1 MVSLSLFRHSRLA
14 LVLMALALTL
24 TMRIHASTGV
34 GSVSAFGSSPT
45 VSYQYRS
52 ARAARGRQEKVRVGF
67 GGATLTT
74 SSKSKS
80 SSSASVQTP
89 LSMVGPA
96 AASVLAGSIAGAIG
110 VGVAFPLDTLK
121 TKAQVLSQQRSA
133 SASAAISSGNSN
145 GNANTRALASVSML
159 QTIAMVYKAEG
170 WPGFFGGVKGMM
182 AGQAVI
188 KALAFSTNAAT
199 LAWLEQTVAANAL
212 SPALST
218 ITVSIPP
225 TVLLLTAACTAGFVT
240 SFVVA
245 PIERIKVLMQASSAY
260 RNEWHCLTVILETE
274 GWRGLFS
281 RGLGP
286 TLAREIPS
294 YGLYFWTYGWLTTSG
309 SSMLGLDLGA
319 LSPLVFGAMS
329 GMAAWIPVYPID
341 VVKTRIQNTAGVRG
355 EQESAWQ
362 VMRQVYAED
371 GVGAFFDGL
380 TPKLLRAAVNHATTF
395 TIYDLIMQRIAQ

>member
-1 MVSLSLFRHSRLA
+1 MVSLSLFRHYRLTLA
-14 LVLMALALTL
+14 LVLTLSLSLTL
-24 TMRIHASTGV
+24 TMGS
-34 GSVSAFGSSPT
+34 SVSAFVPFPTTSHSSASP
-45 VSYQYRS
+45 SRS
-52 ARAARGRQEKVRVGF
+52 SIILPDKVWGIR
-67 GGATLTT
+67 GGATTTRT
-74 SSKSKS
+74 SSLVKTGM
-80 SSSASVQTP
+80 V
-89 LSMVGPA
+89 VGPA

-133 SASAAISSGNSN
+133 ANAASAAGAAGAASASAATRSN
-145 GNANTRALASVSML
+145 EQAQALASVTMF
-159 QTIAMVYKAEG
+159 QTIAMIYKTEG
-170 WPGFFGGVKGMM
+170 WQGFFGGVKGMM

-199 LAWLEQTVAANAL
+199 LKWLEQTAAPTL
-212 SPALST
+212 MT
-218 ITVSIPP
+218 IPP
-225 TVLLLTAACTAGFVT
+225 TVLLLTAACTAGFIT

-294 YGLYFWTYGWLTTSG
+294 YGLYFWTYGWLTTSTTVT
-309 SSMLGLDLGA
+309 SILDLGA
-319 LSPLVFGAMS
+319 LSPLVFGAMA

-341 VVKTRIQNTAGVRG
+341 VVKTLIQNTAGERG
-355 EQESAWQ
+355 QQESAWN
-362 VMRQVYAED
+362 VMRQVYAQ
-371 GVGAFFDGL
+371 GGAGAFFDGL

-395 TIYDLIMQRIAQ
+395 YLYDLLMQRMAGI

>member
-1 MVSLSLFRHSRLA
+1 M
-14 LVLMALALTL
+14 
-24 TMRIHASTGV
+24 
-34 GSVSAFGSSPT
+34 
-45 VSYQYRS
+45 
-52 ARAARGRQEKVRVGF
+52 QENFHGGF
-67 GGATLTT
+67 GRATTT
-74 SSKSKS
+74 LSKS
-80 SSSASVQTP
+80 SVQS

-133 SASAAISSGNSN
+133 SASATISGNSN
-145 GNANTRALASVSML
+145 AQALASVSML
-159 QTIAMVYKAEG
+159 QTIAMVYKADG

-199 LAWLEQTVAANAL
+199 LVWLEQTMAANAL
-212 SPALST
+212 SPSLSS
-218 ITVSIPP
+218 ITLPP

-245 PIERIKVLMQASSAY
+245 PIERIKVMMQASSAY

-274 GWRGLFS
+274 GWQGLFS

-294 YGLYFWTYGWLTTSG
+294 YGLYFWTYGWLTSG
-309 SSMLGLDLGA
+309 SMLDLGA
-319 LSPLVFGAMS
+319 LSPLVFGAMA

-341 VVKTRIQNTAGVRG
+341 VVKTRIQNTAGMRG

-362 VMRQVYAED
+362 VMRQVYAEG